1 MIDPCIRG
9 DGKAL
14 YYGEPSRERTASFII
29 RGDGLPQRPQTSASV
44 ALTEAL
50 NDYPYTE

>member
-1 MIDPCIRG
+1 MNDPCIRG

-14 YYGEPSRERTASFII
+14 YYGEPSRDRTVSHII
-29 RGDGLPQRPQTSASV
+29 RGDGLPQCHGTSASV

-50 NDYPYTE
+50 NDYQSE